1 MLFDTVE
8 ELTPEQMRQAMLND
22 GYTDALE
29 YLHAENMKEDIDYCI
44 KCLNNE
50 TGIQDSL
57 TQVKEI
63 CKKHDLD
70 FKEILTCLQD
80 SI

>member
-1 MLFDTVE
+1 MLFDNVE

-22 GYTDALE
+22 GYDNEQAYSHSL
-29 YLHAENMKEDIDYCI
+29 LMKNDTDYCI
-44 KCLNNE
+44 ECINNE